1 MKDNT
6 ISTIKDSTLKSKHTS
21 RRRKTPHCPK
31 CGQEI
36 RTLIYSSTVTTLG
49 EYSLTAGIEEDPAT
63 GETQEEEYS
72 CTECGE
78 TLFKDEEEAE
88 LFLRGRGR

>member
-1 MKDNT
+1 MTKYVF
-6 ISTIKDSTLKSKHTS
+6 KSKRATK
-21 RRRKTPHCPK
+21 RGQTPRCPK
-31 CGQEI
+31 CGKEI
-36 RTLIYSSTVTTLG
+36 HSLIYGEVVRTLG